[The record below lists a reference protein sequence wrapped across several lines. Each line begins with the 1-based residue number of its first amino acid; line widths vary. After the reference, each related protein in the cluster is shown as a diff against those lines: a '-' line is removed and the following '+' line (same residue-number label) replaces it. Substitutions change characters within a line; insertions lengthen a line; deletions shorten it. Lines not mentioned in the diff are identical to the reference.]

1 MEVLSECSSQASQV
15 FQASQSSIEVID
27 SNHASKR
34 QSEERRISIA
44 PSLDTIEDD
53 TAKNDTLD
61 ETLTTSVVLKKS
73 ADLIKEKVVMTIGNV
88 NLTESSSSGS
98 VCESVVTAYDNGRKK
113 EKSSSEEKL
122 TESGSGLDG
131 IFKTSSILLSKTP
144 KPRKES
150 EMVEYLPIQYNYD
163 DLSIVDHR
171 VKLHLFQNVLEE
183 NDEKLMW
190 LVKCL
195 VMEDEVASSSGLP
208 FCSLFVMST
217 KKVNVLKI
225 VGDESDD
232 ISSWLKKSF
241 ICNINKLE
249 MIREISSKLGFT
261 FTIAKPKINI
271 HILLQDQNLADRL
284 RVHMTTSSK
293 F

>member
-15 FQASQSSIEVID
+15 SQTSQSSIEVID
-27 SNHASKR
+27 SSYTSKR

-53 TAKNDTLD
+53 ATKNETLD
-61 ETLTTSVVLKKS
+61 ETLTTSAIMKKS
-73 ADLIKEKVVMTIGNV
+73 AELMKQKVIMTIGNI

-113 EKSSSEEKL
+113 EKTSSEEKL
-122 TESGSGLDG
+122 TDSGSGLDG

-150 EMVEYLPIQYNYD
+150 EVVQFIPIHYNYD

-183 NDEKLMW
+183 NDEKLIW

-195 VMEDEVASSSGLP
+195 VIEDEVNSSGNP
-208 FCSLFVMST
+208 FSALVVMST
-217 KKVNVLKI
+217 KKIYVLKI
-225 VGDESDD
+225 IGDESED
-232 ISSWLKKSF
+232 ISSWLKKSLVCT
-241 ICNINKLE
+241 IDKIE
-249 MIREISSKLGFT
+249 AIREISSKIGFT
-261 FTIAKPKINI
+261 FITKSKISI
-271 HILLQDQNLADRL
+271 HLLLQDHNVTDRL
-284 RVHMTTSSK
+284 RIHITTSSK

>member
-15 FQASQSSIEVID
+15 SQTSQSSIEVLD
-27 SNHASKR
+27 SNYASKR

-53 TAKNDTLD
+53 APKNETLD
-61 ETLTTSVVLKKS
+61 ETLTASAIMKKS
-73 ADLIKEKVVMTIGNV
+73 AELMKQKVVMTIGNV

-113 EKSSSEEKL
+113 EKTSSEEKL

-150 EMVEYLPIQYNYD
+150 EMVQFNPIQYNYD

-195 VMEDEVASSSGLP
+195 AIEDEPNSSGVP
-208 FCSLFVMST
+208 FCALAVMST
-217 KKVNVLKI
+217 KKVYVLKI
-225 VGDESDD
+225 VGSESED
-232 ISSWLKKSF
+232 ISSWLKKSL
-241 ICNINKLE
+241 ICTIDKIDA
-249 MIREISSKLGFT
+249 IREISSKVGFT
-261 FTIAKPKINI
+261 IITKSKVNV
-271 HILLQDQNLADRL
+271 HLLLQDHNVTDRL
-284 RVHMTTSSK
+284 RVHITTSSE